1 MFKSGCGPYPHR
13 INRRLQIHLILTF
26 AIASEV
32 KELKYLRS
40 DLEEELKKKDAELT
54 QKLIGEL
61 REIVRA
67 FSKKENYTLIM
78 ERSAV
83 VAADDAIDI
92 TDKIIQIYDAQKK

>member
-1 MFKSGCGPYPHR
+1 M
-13 INRRLQIHLILTF
+13 TF